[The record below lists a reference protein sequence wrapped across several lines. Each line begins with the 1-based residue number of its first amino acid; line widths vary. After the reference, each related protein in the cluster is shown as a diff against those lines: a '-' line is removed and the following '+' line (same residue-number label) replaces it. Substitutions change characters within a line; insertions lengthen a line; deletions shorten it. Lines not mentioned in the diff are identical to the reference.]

1 MKEGDNVAKGDKL
14 SEKEERFCL
23 ELVKNAGNATQ
34 AYKDAGYVVKNDNVA
49 AVKGAEKLRKAK
61 VQQRL
66 AELRAPEKKKTVM
79 SIEER
84 RERLTRIADDEDS
97 SNLDVMKAIDLLNKM
112 DSLYLQRQEITGAV
126 PVTIIEDV
134 PEND

>member
-1 MKEGDNVAKGDKL
+1 MAKGDKL

-49 AVKGAEKLRKAK
+49 AVKGAEKIRKAK

-66 AELRAPEKKKTVM
+66 AELRAPEKQKTVM

-84 RERLTRIADDEDS
+84 RQKLTEIATSGETAT
-97 SNLDVMKAIDLLNKM
+97 DVMKAIDLLNKM
-112 DSLYLQRQEITGAV
+112 DSLYLQRQEIQGAV
-126 PVTIIEDV
+126 PVVIHDNVSE
-134 PEND
+134 

>member
-1 MKEGDNVAKGDKL
+1 MAKGDKL

-49 AVKGAEKLRKAK
+49 GVEGLKRLRKPK
-61 VQQRL
+61 IKKRL
-66 AELRAPEKKKTVM
+66 AELRAPEKQKTVM

-84 RERLTRIADDEDS
+84 RQKLTEIATSGETAT
-97 SNLDVMKAIDLLNKM
+97 DVMKAIDLLNKM
-112 DSLYLQRQEITGAV
+112 DSLYLQRQEVTGAV
-126 PVTIIEDV
+126 PVVIHDNVRE
-134 PEND
+134 

>member
-1 MKEGDNVAKGDKL
+1 MAKGDKL

-49 AVKGAEKLRKAK
+49 GVEGRKRLRKTK
-61 VQQRL
+61 IQKRL
-66 AELRAPEKKKTVM
+66 EELRAPEKQKTVM
-79 SIEER
+79 SIDER
-84 RERLTRIADDEDS
+84 RQKLTEIATSGETAT
-97 SNLDVMKAIDLLNKM
+97 DVMKAIDLLNRM

-126 PVTIIEDV
+126 PVVLADDV
-134 PEND
+134 SE